1 MVVTVQQEIAERL
14 QASPGTRE
22 YGAVAVLVQSLAEVE
37 MVRAQVPPAVFWPRP
52 QVASAI
58 VSVRPSVQKREQVG
72 DVNRFR
78 NFLRA
83 LYTQRRKNL
92 RAALA
97 SLPGGRRTKVDVDQK
112 LVKLGI
118 NSTVRAETL
127 GLQEHL
133 QLCAAFG

>member
-1 MVVTVQQEIAERL
+1 VT
-14 QASPGTRE
+14 
-22 YGAVAVLVQSLAEVE
+22 VLVQSLAEVE
-37 MVRAQVPPAVFWPRP
+37 TVRAHIPPPVFWPRP

-58 VSVRPSVQKREQVG
+58 VSLRPSASKREQVG
-72 DVNRFR
+72 DVTRFR

-97 SLPGGRRTKVDVDQK
+97 GLPSGRRTKVDVDQK

-118 NSTVRAETL
+118 NPRVRAETL

-133 QLCAAFG
+133 LLCAAFG